1 MSDLLTYAQ
10 QLQTRR
16 FQNKNEVFDPVRKL
30 WVALTPEEMVRQS
43 LLVYLIQR
51 GYEGTFIAVEKQ
63 ITIGEVSFRFDAIVF
78 DETFNPF
85 ILVECKAP
93 DVAIDQGV
101 FDQIA
106 RYNWKV
112 QAPYFVLTN
121 GVSLLIGKHD
131 NDKRAYEILSELPE
145 KQKSDL

>member
-1 MSDLLTYAQ
+1 VSDLLTYAQ

-16 FQNKNEVFDPVRKL
+16 FQNRSEVFDPVRKL

-43 LLVYLIQR
+43 LLIYLIKR
-51 GYEGTFIAVEKQ
+51 GYEPTLIAVEKQ
-63 ITIGEVSFRFDAIVF
+63 ITIGEVSFRFDVIVF
-78 DETFNPF
+78 DEKFKPL

-93 DVAIDQGV
+93 EVALNQEV
-101 FDQIA
+101 FDQVA

-112 QAPYFVLTN
+112 QAPYFILTN
-121 GVSLLIGKHD
+121 GVVLLIGKHD
-131 NDKRAYEILSELPE
+131 NDKRAYEILNELPE

>member
-1 MSDLLTYAQ
+1 VSDLLTYAQ

-16 FQNKNEVFDPVRKL
+16 FQNRNEVFDPVRKL
-30 WVALTPEEMVRQS
+30 WVALTPEEMVRQAV
-43 LLVYLIQR
+43 LAYLIKR
-51 GYEGTFIAVEKQ
+51 GYEATLIAVEKQ
-63 ITIGEVSFRFDAIVF
+63 ITIGEVSLRFDAIVF

-93 DVAIDQGV
+93 DAKLNQEV
-101 FDQIA
+101 FDQVA

-121 GVSLLIGKHD
+121 GVALLIGKHD
-131 NDKRAYEILSELPE
+131 NDKRAYELLNELPE

>member
-1 MSDLLTYAQ
+1 
-10 QLQTRR
+10 
-16 FQNKNEVFDPVRKL
+16 
-30 WVALTPEEMVRQS
+30 MVRQAV
-43 LLVYLIQR
+43 LAYLIKR
-51 GYEGTFIAVEKQ
+51 GYEATLIAVEKQ
-63 ITIGEVSFRFDAIVF
+63 ITIGEVSLRFDAIVF

-93 DVAIDQGV
+93 DAKLNQEV
-101 FDQIA
+101 FDQVA

-121 GVSLLIGKHD
+121 GVALLIGKHD
-131 NDKRAYEILSELPE
+131 NDKRAYELLNELPE

>member
-16 FQNKNEVFDPVRKL
+16 FQNRNEVFDPVRKL
-30 WVALTPEEMVRQS
+30 WVALTPEEMVRQAV
-43 LLVYLIQR
+43 LVYLIQR
-51 GYEGTFIAVEKQ
+51 GYEETFIAVEKQ

-78 DETFNPF
+78 DGKFNPM
-85 ILVECKAP
+85 ILIECKAP
-93 DVAIDQGV
+93 DVKLNQEV
-101 FDQIA
+101 FDQVA

-112 QAPYFVLTN
+112 HAPYFVLTN
-121 GVSLLIGKHD
+121 GVELLIGKHD
-131 NDKRAYEILSELPE
+131 DDKRAYELLNELPE